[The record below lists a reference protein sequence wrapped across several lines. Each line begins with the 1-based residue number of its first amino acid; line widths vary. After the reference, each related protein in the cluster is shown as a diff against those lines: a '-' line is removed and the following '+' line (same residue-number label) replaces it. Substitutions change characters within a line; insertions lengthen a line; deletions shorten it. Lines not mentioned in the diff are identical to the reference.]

1 MHKVT
6 EMNDFYRLLDREIKK
21 RFLMDTCDVTGWKK
35 STFYTRLGGRSNWTE
50 AEMIAVYDLYLK
62 YKSKYII

>member
-21 RFLMDTCDVTGWKK
+21 RFLMDICDITGWKK

-50 AEMIAVYDLYLK
+50 AEMGAVYNVFLM
-62 YKSKYII
+62 YKERYII